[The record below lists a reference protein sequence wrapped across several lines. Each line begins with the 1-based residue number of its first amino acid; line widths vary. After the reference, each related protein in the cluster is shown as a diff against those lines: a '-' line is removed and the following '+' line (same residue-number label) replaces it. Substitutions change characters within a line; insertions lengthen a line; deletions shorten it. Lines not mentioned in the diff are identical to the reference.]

1 MGNTVGSCLTQNS
14 MCCDRNVD
22 AIDIQS
28 LQVRR
33 KKDHSASNFQ
43 SESMLVF
50 RRDCNLQNVQFLSFS
65 QRRFV
70 GFRQLYEFDHKRVIV
85 ANQNSVTVLSFHA
98 FKTENAL

>member
-14 MCCDRNVD
+14 ICCDRNVD

-33 KKDHSASNFQ
+33 KKEHSASNFQ

-50 RRDCNLQNVQFLSFS
+50 RKDCNL
-65 QRRFV
+65 
-70 GFRQLYEFDHKRVIV
+70 
-85 ANQNSVTVLSFHA
+85 
-98 FKTENAL
+98 